1 MPRKKIKHLR
11 EKRERGKRELFEL
24 SPGEILGLMKEEDRP
39 ILLKEMIH
47 RLKLHK
53 RQRATVKEL
62 LRDLIDSGKVVRI
75 RGNRYGLPSK
85 MNLVVGRVRCHPDG
99 YGFVVPEKEGEE
111 DVFISPRHLKEA
123 LHGDRVV
130 ARVESIRKKGKEGT
144 VIRILERG

>member
-1 MPRKKIKHLR
+1 MGEKKRLG
-11 EKRERGKRELFEL
+11 EKKRRRGKEHLELFPEQ
-24 SPGEILGLMKEEDRP
+24 ILQLMKEEDRP

-99 YGFVVPEKEGEE
+99 YGFVVPEREGEE

-130 ARVESIRKKGKEGT
+130 GG
-144 VIRILERG
+144 G